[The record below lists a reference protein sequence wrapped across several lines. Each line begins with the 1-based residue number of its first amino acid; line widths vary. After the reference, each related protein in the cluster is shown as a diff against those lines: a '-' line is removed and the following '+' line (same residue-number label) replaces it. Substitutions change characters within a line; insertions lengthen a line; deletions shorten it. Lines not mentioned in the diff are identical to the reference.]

1 VAAVHNMAGGK
12 WLIQKAVVIT
22 ICTIAGTGHCYAE
35 AIQLRSLI
43 QIDCSAY
50 QRQDDGTW
58 IVLRQNTVTRSGK
71 VAREVI
77 PEDNPDTSK
86 LTDGTSLRRTLD
98 GFCARSKN

>member
-1 VAAVHNMAGGK
+1 MVGGR
-12 WLIQKAVVIT
+12 WLIQGAGVIA
-22 ICTIAGTGHCYAE
+22 ICTIAATSHCYAE
-35 AIQLRSLI
+35 AIQLRSLT

-50 QRQDDGTW
+50 QRQGDGTW
-58 IVLRQNTVTRSGK
+58 IVLRQNTITRSGK
-71 VAREVI
+71 IAREVI